1 MPPEWSADLTPLP
14 FTALPA
20 HVHVSPFNVTV
31 DRVPY
36 YVERWGTPE
45 AVLSGQCTP
54 TASEVAGAAGDAAA
68 VPPPLFVE
76 LERAYVMHGAPRP
89 VRLTAAGLE
98 GRSAATAEVAE
109 RTLGRADRAL
119 VFGGSLFRTPV
130 LTTVVQSTPA
140 GDAIAVHVTGLPDAL
155 ADVLTGAVQLDL
167 ECADFDVAVAGQS
180 GWLRDG
186 DARVCLDDT
195 DGVPGGV
202 HPSLCVL
209 LHSHVRGADAFSVA
223 VFERHPDPR
232 ANTSSFSSH
241 GRASSPSAAV
251 LLRVHHVVCCGRTG
265 ERGGLAAYFERP
277 ALQHAGE
284 STALEP
290 PPDLLPPQLNSP
302 SHTPPTTAGRSST
315 STSGARG

>member
-1 MPPEWSADLTPLP
+1 MPPEWSANLTPLP

-31 DRVPY
+31 GRVPY
-36 YVERWGTPE
+36 YVERWSTPE
-45 AVLSGQCTP
+45 GVLAGQCAP
-54 TASEVAGAAGDAAA
+54 TASEVAGVAGGAVTADAAT
-68 VPPPLFVE
+68 PPLFVE
-76 LERAYVMHGAPRP
+76 LERAYVVHGAPRP

-98 GRSAATAEVAE
+98 GRSAATSEVAE

-119 VFGGSLFRTPV
+119 VFGGSLYRTPV
-130 LTTVVQSTPA
+130 LTTVVQSTPS
-140 GDAIAVHVTGLPDAL
+140 GDAVAVHVTGLPDAL

-186 DARVCLDDT
+186 DARVCLDGA
-195 DGVPGGV
+195 DGLSSGV
-202 HPSLCVL
+202 RPSVCVL

-241 GRASSPSAAV
+241 GRAPSHSAAV

-265 ERGGLAAYFERP
+265 EQGLHVSAVSLHAASR
-277 ALQHAGE
+277 
-284 STALEP
+284 T
-290 PPDLLPPQLNSP
+290 
-302 SHTPPTTAGRSST
+302 TPPTCFRHSST
-315 STSGARG
+315 LPRVCVRLPPGSPAPRL